1 MLNTTFDSYF
11 SNSANFKQT
20 DNLNKTT
27 VQDQKLNKKSKL
39 NQKPKLTADQKA
51 TNRIKREQK
60 KLQHNQ
66 LYIIILLLKKL
77 NWLIINNQ
85 NINNID

>member
-11 SNSANFKQT
+11 SNSANFKQK

-60 KLQHNQ
+60 KLQH
-66 LYIIILLLKKL
+66 
-77 NWLIINNQ
+77 
-85 NINNID
+85 

>member
-11 SNSANFKQT
+11 SNSANFTQT

-39 NQKPKLTADQKA
+39 TADQKA
-51 TNRIKREQK
+51 TNRIKREKK
-60 KLQHNQ
+60 KLQQ
-66 LYIIILLLKKL
+66 
-77 NWLIINNQ
+77 
-85 NINNID
+85 

>member
-39 NQKPKLTADQKA
+39 TADQKA

-60 KLQHNQ
+60 KL
-66 LYIIILLLKKL
+66 
-77 NWLIINNQ
+77 
-85 NINNID
+85 

>member
-1 MLNTTFDSYF
+1 MLNT
-11 SNSANFKQT
+11 NFKQT

-60 KLQHNQ
+60 NYNINQ
-66 LYIIILLLKKL
+66 LYIIFLFYFFLKCY
-77 NWLIINNQ
+77 NTNRRPRTIIASKRPV
-85 NINNID
+85 II